1 MALAKILILVP
12 SPSARGGISNY
23 YQVLKTEFG
32 EEVEYF
38 ERGARNWPHHDTKLQ
53 EAVRFCRDY
62 FRFLMRVV
70 RRDVSLVQSSTSL
83 SLSTTIRD
91 GIFIMCARMFGSKTI
106 VFFRGW
112 DYHAEEAIKSRLRI
126 FRFFFG
132 SSDALIV
139 LTERSRATL
148 RQWGF
153 NQKIYLETTLVDRDL
168 IRDVD
173 DLSLKAKY
181 ARLAVDKTINLLYL
195 SRIEERKGIFEL
207 VRAFKMLCAAKDLSH
222 RFQLRIC
229 GDGLAEED
237 LRVELENL
245 DPEMIQ
251 WSGHVTGQKKID
263 AYRDAHIFVF
273 PSHGEGMPNAVLE
286 AMGFGLPVVC
296 TPVGGLVDFFED
308 GVHGRLVPIG
318 DVQAIHDS
326 ILDLCSDQQR
336 LTRIAMNNHLY
347 AVERFRSDKVCL
359 RVKKIFNEVM
369 R

>member
-1 MALAKILILVP
+1 MGKAKILILVP

-23 YQVLKTEFG
+23 YQVLKGEFG

-53 EAVRFCRDY
+53 EAARFCRDY
-62 FRFLMRVV
+62 LRFLMRVV
-70 RRDVSLVQSSTSL
+70 RRDVSLVQSTTSL

-91 GIFIMCARMFGSKTI
+91 GIFLKCARMFGCKTI

-112 DYHAEEAIKSRLRI
+112 DYHAEEAIKSRLGL

-132 SSDALIV
+132 SSDAMIV

-148 RQWGF
+148 KQWGF
-153 NQKIYLETTLVDRDL
+153 SQKIYLETTLVDRGL

-173 DLSLKAKY
+173 DLSVKAKY
-181 ARLAVDKTINLLYL
+181 ATLAVDKTINLLYL
-195 SRIEERKGIFEL
+195 SRIEKRKGIFDL
-207 VRAFKMLCAAKDLSH
+207 VRAFMMLCAGKDLSH
-222 RFQLRIC
+222 RFRLRIC

-251 WSGHVTGQKKID
+251 WSGHVTGPQKIE
-263 AYRDAHIFVF
+263 AYQEAHIFVF

-296 TPVGGLVDFFED
+296 TPVGALVDFFED
-308 GVHGRLVPIG
+308 SVHGRIVPVG

-326 ILDLCSDQQR
+326 ILDLSSDHLR
-336 LTRIAMNNHLY
+336 LTGMAINNHMY
-347 AVERFRSDKVCL
+347 AVQRFRSDKVCK
-359 RVKKIFNEVM
+359 RIKKIFQEVM